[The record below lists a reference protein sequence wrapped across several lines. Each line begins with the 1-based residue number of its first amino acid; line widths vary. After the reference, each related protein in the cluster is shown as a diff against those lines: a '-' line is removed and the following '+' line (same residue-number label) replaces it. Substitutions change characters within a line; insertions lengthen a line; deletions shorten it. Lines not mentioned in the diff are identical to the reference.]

1 MNVVKEHFNSI
12 NDMLQIIESRPNNS
26 IMRNENSSRKCTYSF
41 TKTHTYEEAKK
52 LYQFGYEEILSEIK
66 AGLNQNIKHNATI
79 NRRQVTTN
87 VIGYAPHVP
96 NAILGLPNSMIL
108 TKTTPQKTKALSI
121 CYCVTE
127 NCGTESD
134 EFIRSGI
141 AVLSVI
147 NSLELQGVRVKL
159 RIAFFCAR
167 NSWGNDE
174 LTFATVDLKDY
185 REHLDLQKLCFPV
198 AHPSMFRRFGF
209 KWLETCQGL
218 KENDWINGYGSQLN
232 DDRLIKKH
240 LLEED
245 EILLNLSKTR
255 ECDYDVDKIIESF
268 NLK

>member
-1 MNVVKEHFNSI
+1 MKVIKEHFNSI

-26 IMRNENSSRKCTYSF
+26 VMRNEHSSCKNGYDF
-41 TKTHTYEEAKK
+41 TKTHTYEEAKE
-52 LYQFGYEEILSEIK
+52 LYQFGYEEILPKIK
-66 AGLNQNIKHNATI
+66 AGINQNIKQNATI

-108 TKTTPQKTKALSI
+108 TKTTPTKTKALSI
-121 CYCVTE
+121 CYCITE
-127 NCGTESD
+127 NCGTKSD
-134 EFIRSGI
+134 EFVRSGI
-141 AVLSVI
+141 AALSVI

-159 RIAFFCAR
+159 RILFFCAKS
-167 NSWGNDE
+167 NWDNDE

-209 KWLETCQGL
+209 KWLETC
-218 KENDWINGYGSQLN
+218 KEIQDNSWRVGYGSQLK
-232 DDRLIKKH
+232 DEGLIKKH
-240 LLEED
+240 LIEEN
-245 EILLNLSKTR
+245 EILLNLEKTR
-255 ECDYDVDKIIESF
+255 RFDYDVDKIIESF